1 MPQASRL
8 GAPNSAGQVDKV
20 KLFLLKT
27 RSTPHDVYEDYFST
41 PRRLNGTTAVPIFV
55 PVLEHT
61 LLDEGLNHVR
71 QLLKEKKINASGEEG
86 TYGGAIF
93 TSQRAVEAFAKL
105 VAEGI
110 RPSIFVS
117 APGSRTPG

>member
-1 MPQASRL
+1 MSQDSQL
-8 GAPNSAGQVDKV
+8 GGAAAATKDNKV

-27 RSTPHDVYEDYFST
+27 RSTPHDVYEDYFSN
-41 PRRLNGTTAVPIFV
+41 PGRLNGSTAAPIFV

-61 LLDEGLNHVR
+61 LLDDGLNHVR
-71 QLLKEKKINASGEEG
+71 QLLKERKMNASGEEG

-110 RPSIFVS
+110 
-117 APGSRTPG
+117 